1 MSKSKHITLT
11 EYQRL
16 YIGEGG
22 DARGQGISK
31 KQFEALEAFVLK
43 NEAAGYG
50 NYLKLGHT
58 KGLGKVL
65 QAQNYIGVIQLHDG
79 LTIEILPK
87 IANLDDGKHVDE
99 VRKIVVKMLKTLRDS
114 PFKEVNT
121 ADLQVQKMPL
131 LEVFIGMFL
140 QGVAKLVQRGIKNDY
155 ITREENSPFLK
166 GKLLF
171 AEHLKRNLVHKERF
185 FIAYDNYLPDRDENR
200 LIKTTLSFLYKLS
213 KSSSNQQR
221 IREFLFVFDEVEV
234 VHDIKTAFS
243 KVKLNRQMKDYEQ
256 LMIWCRLFLL
266 GNSFAPSKGN
276 DVAFSLLF
284 DMNVLF
290 ESYVGHYLK
299 KHCTGQVS
307 LQDKGHYL
315 ACQGNVGKF
324 ALKPD
329 IVIDGGTTIADT
341 KWRLLSEDK
350 LNVGISQGD
359 VYQMYAYA
367 TKYQEEGRKCEQIFL
382 IYPKTERTEKI
393 DTSYCFK
400 GVGLDKDVP
409 LNIVFFDLQKGE
421 FKDGNGLL
429 GGQHAYRVC
438 ITLTKP

>member
-1 MSKSKHITLT
+1 MQRQMSKSKHITLT

-16 YIGEGG
+16 YIGEGADG
-22 DARGQGISK
+22 RGQGISK
-31 KQFEALEAFVLK
+31 KQFEALESFVLK
-43 NEAAGYG
+43 NETANYG
-50 NYLKLGHT
+50 NYLKLGHA

-99 VRKIVVKMLKTLRDS
+99 VRIIVVKMLKTLRDS

-171 AEHLKRNLVHKERF
+171 SEHLKRNLVHKERF
-185 FIAYDNYLPDRDENR
+185 FVAFDNYLPDRVENR

-221 IREFLFVFDEVEV
+221 IREFLFVFDEVEIV
-234 VHDIKTAFS
+234 YDIKTAFS

-284 DMNVLF
+284 DMNKLF

-315 ACQGNVGKF
+315 ACQGNSGRF

-329 IVIDGGTTIADT
+329 IVINGGITIADT
-341 KWRLLSEDK
+341 KWKLLTGDK
-350 LNVGISQGD
+350 THDGISQGD

-367 TKYQEEGRKCEQIFL
+367 TKYQQENCDCQRIYL
-382 IYPKTERTEKI
+382 IYPATDSTENI

-400 GVGLDKDVP
+400 GVGSSNEVP
-409 LNIVFFDLQKGE
+409 LNIVFFDLSSDP
-421 FKDGNGLL
+421 FLGLKMICTRESSEL
-429 GGQHAYRVC
+429 EV
-438 ITLTKP
+438 